1 MPKAVARN
9 LSTLELGR
17 PKLNSAEAGMP

>member
-9 LSTLELGR
+9 MSTLELGR